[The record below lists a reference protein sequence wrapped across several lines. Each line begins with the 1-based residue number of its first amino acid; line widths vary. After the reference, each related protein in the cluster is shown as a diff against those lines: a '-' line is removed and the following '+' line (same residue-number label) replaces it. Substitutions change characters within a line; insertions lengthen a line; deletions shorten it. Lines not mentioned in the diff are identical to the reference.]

1 MKTTITFNNSNPETI
16 ENKLAEK
23 LGRKP
28 SHEELTREVSRILR
42 ESRPTW
48 PNNPELRA
56 A

>member
-1 MKTTITFNNSNPETI
+1 MKTTVTFSNSNPETI
-16 ENKLAEK
+16 ENKLSAK

-28 SHEELTREVSRILR
+28 SHDELKREVSRILS
-42 ESRPTW
+42 EARPTW